1 MISKERRQSSG
12 LGDPSATDA
21 GLGRE
26 VASMIH
32 TQPSLRSSMT
42 TVWRGPAILAQGA
55 GETQYCFLDSGRA
68 RHT

>member
-12 LGDPSATDA
+12 PDPSAPGA

-26 VASMIH
+26 VATMIN